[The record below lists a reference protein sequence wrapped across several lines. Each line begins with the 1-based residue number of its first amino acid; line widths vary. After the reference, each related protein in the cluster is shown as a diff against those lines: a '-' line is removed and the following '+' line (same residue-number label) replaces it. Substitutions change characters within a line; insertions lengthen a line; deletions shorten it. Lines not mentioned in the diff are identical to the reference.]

1 MEINF
6 STFLPSSVRV
16 LSGRDYGKDVRA
28 TNNLDKVDRT
38 NEHVRVIIP
47 DRVYSVNA
55 SFFLG
60 LFGPSVR
67 LLGAD
72 QFRSR
77 YEFFC
82 DEVIKENIEDGIQ
95 RAIKESNVLGSRG

>member
-38 NEHVRVIIP
+38 TEHVRVIIP
-47 DRVYSVNA
+47 DKIYSVNA

-60 LFGPSVR
+60 LLVR
-67 LLGAD
+67 AFVYWALTSFEVVMNLFVMKLLMK
-72 QFRSR
+72 
-77 YEFFC
+77 
-82 DEVIKENIEDGIQ
+82 ILKM
-95 RAIKESNVLGSRG
+95 ESKGQLRNLMF